1 MKGLLPALSYPENTH
16 VRNIT
21 ITSYLTILTIRAKEE
36 IAKMVRL
43 NDDVHEDLTSLGAKN
58 ESYSKIVRR
67 LINHYKQSVKK

>member
-43 NDDVHEDLTSLGAKN
+43 NDDVQEDLTSLGAKN

-67 LINHYKQSVKK
+67 LINDYKQSVKK